1 MTPTTNTSSMPP
13 PPGRGRGRGPDD
25 RKGLARQLRTRS
37 ALWWSRRVAFSA
49 ALVAVAMVS
58 GLVFVLW
65 QIPLPSGEP
74 PLLQTTFMCSS
85 EVPEDCN
92 QENSIAQL
100 TGGVDRVS
108 VDYERIPAVFILAL
122 LATEDREFFAH
133 SGVDPSA
140 VLRAALASARNDELQ
155 QGGST
160 ITQQY
165 VKNAYLSAERTWE
178 RKLRELVL
186 AVKLERELPKQEIL
200 ERYLNTIY
208 WGRGAYGVQA
218 AARTY
223 FGKDV
228 EQLGL
233 AESAYLAGIIR
244 APESA
249 DAHRPDDDPLREQ
262 QRRVAEDRRT
272 TVLQA
277 MVDLGWITAEQR
289 DAVDDGGWD
298 YVLPRED
305 PNNYGRVAQ
314 PADGTEYFVDYV
326 RRWLVDNG
334 IFTDAEIYGG
344 GLRVYTTVHMS
355 DQAAAAEAIRSTLD
369 RPDDPQASLV
379 AINDAGGIQAMVGGF
394 DFSTS
399 QVNLATGAIGGGS
412 GRQPGSSFKAITLA
426 AAVEDGMSL
435 DKTFNAPGRMKI
447 PQAGGPDWD
456 VGNYGDA
463 GQGTL
468 SVIDATR
475 LSSNTAYAQM
485 ITQIGPSK
493 VVDMA
498 RRLGITAEVPNVP
511 SITLGAAD
519 VSVLD
524 MTTAF
529 SVFSH
534 RGERVGPWPVTRV
547 TDARGTLL
555 WEAPVTRERVLDR
568 AVADDVNWTLRQVVE
583 RGTATNARIS
593 QVAAGKTGTAEN
605 FRDAWFIGYTCRL
618 TAGVWVG
625 YAGDDTRYMNSV
637 HGLEV
642 TGGSFPARIWKK
654 FMDESTKG
662 LDDCDFQRS
671 NTRATSSTTTDPDAA
686 VITVPPSTSPPTAPP
701 TTSPPTTTTVP
712 PTTAPPPP
720 PPTTTPTTV
729 TGAEV
734 PPPVPTTGPSTT
746 SGPTTTADAS
756 TTSGASPR
764 ADSG

>member
-1 MTPTTNTSSMPP
+1 MARTTETTTSSHQPT
-13 PPGRGRGRGPDD
+13 GRAD
-25 RKGLARQLRTRS
+25 RAALTRRVRART
-37 ALWWSRRVAFSA
+37 ALWWSRRLAFTA
-49 ALVAVAMVS
+49 GLVAIAMVS

-85 EVPEDCN
+85 AVSEDCN
-92 QENSIAQL
+92 QDNSIAQL

-108 VDYERIPAVFILAL
+108 VDYERIPAVFVLSL

-140 VLRAALASARNDELQ
+140 VLRALLATARNEDLR

-178 RKLRELVL
+178 RKLREVVL

-208 WGRGAYGVQA
+208 WGRGAYGIQA

-244 APESA
+244 APEAA
-249 DAHRPDDDPLREQ
+249 DAQRQPEDPLFEQ
-262 QRRVAEDRRT
+262 QRSAAENRRG

-289 DAVDDGGWD
+289 DAVNEAGWD
-298 YVLPRED
+298 YVLVRED

-314 PADGTEYFVDYV
+314 AEDGTEYFIDYV

-344 GLRVYTTVHMS
+344 GLRIYTTLDMA
-355 DQAAAAEAIRSTLD
+355 DQKAAAEAIRTTLD

-379 AINDAGGIQAMVGGF
+379 ALNEAGGIEAMVGGF
-394 DFSTS
+394 DFATS
-399 QVNLATGAIGGGS
+399 QVNLATGALGGGS

-426 AAVEDGMSL
+426 AALEDGMALEKSY
-435 DKTFNAPGRMKI
+435 ASPGRLSL
-447 PQAGGPDWD
+447 PQPGGAPNWD
-456 VGNYGDA
+456 VGNFDNA

-468 SVIDATR
+468 SLIDATR
-475 LSSNTAYAQM
+475 LSSNTAFAQL
-485 ITQIGPSK
+485 ITEIGPGK

-498 RRLGITAEVPNVP
+498 RRLGIAADIPTVP

-568 AVADDVNWTLRQVVE
+568 AVADDMNWTLRQVVE
-583 RGTATNARIS
+583 RGTGTNARIS

-605 FRDAWFIGYTCRL
+605 FRDAWFIGYTCQM

-625 YAGDDTRYMNSV
+625 YAGEETRYMENV
-637 HGLEV
+637 RGQQV

-654 FMDESTKG
+654 FMDSATQG

-671 NTRATSSTTTDPDAA
+671 GNRPTTSTTAGPDAS
-686 VITVPPSTSPPTAPP
+686 VVTTLPPPPPPTAPP
-701 TTSPPTTTTVP
+701 TTAPPTTAPPTTPPPTTTTVP
-712 PTTAPPPP
+712 PTTTTAPPTTVAPAAPPPP
-720 PPTTTPTTV
+720 PPTTTTAPATTQTV
-729 TGAEV
+729 DPAQVAAG
-734 PPPVPTTGPSTT
+734 
-746 SGPTTTADAS
+746 
-756 TTSGASPR
+756 
-764 ADSG
+764 